1 MKKFHVTSD
10 FIDIDTDELVKAGDI
25 IEADDDRAE
34 QLREKQVIGREVQ
47 EQEQQDDDSDLD
59 GLKKL
64 AGGYYQLPNGDKVR
78 GKENAIEALKALNA
92 DTTEVDPKTDGEQ

>member
-1 MKKFHVTSD
+1 MKKYHVTSN

-34 QLREKQVIGREVQ
+34 LLREKQVIGKEV
-47 EQEQQDDDSDLD
+47 QEQQDDDHDLE

-64 AGGYYQLPNGDKVR
+64 AGGYYELPNGDKVR
-78 GKENAIEALKALNA
+78 GKDNAIEALKVLNA
-92 DTTEVDPKTDGEQ
+92 ATTDKDQKTDGEQ